1 MIGLFLMNPQAHGLC
16 RLLSAVIFTY
26 EYTRFLM
33 EILNPADFTQ
43 KLGLETL
50 EKTLK
55 KNQDAVSLSVG
66 IPKERSNDE
75 RRICVTPGGVSVL
88 TANGHRVMLETGAGD
103 DANFTDHEYAES
115 GATICDSSS
124 EVFNKSEIIL
134 KVAPP
139 VTEELEQMND
149 SHILI
154 SALHLGSTNPDFFNT
169 MIRKG
174 ITGVGFEFI
183 QLSDQ
188 SFPIVRMMHE
198 ITGSMSMQIAA
209 HYLET
214 HKKGQGIMLGGISG
228 VPPATVVIL
237 GAGIIAEY
245 AARTAL
251 GYGAQVFVMDNDL
264 SRLRHLEN
272 ALNRRIIT
280 AMANH
285 QYLTTAT
292 KAADVIIGAAMV
304 EGHRAPCWVTEPMV
318 ENMKSGSVI
327 VDTVIDQGGCIS
339 TSRPTTHSNPVFSAY
354 NVVHYCVPNI
364 PSGVARTA
372 TYALN
377 NVMVPFVLEIGDC
390 GGFKSALWS
399 NYTLRSGTYVY
410 KKHLTKKTLSQM
422 FDIPYRDIEMLI
434 ASRL

>member
-1 MIGLFLMNPQAHGLC
+1 
-16 RLLSAVIFTY
+16 
-26 EYTRFLM
+26 M
-33 EILNPADFTQ
+33 EILNPGDFSH

-55 KNQDAVSLSVG
+55 KDQGSASINIG
-66 IPKERSNDE
+66 IPKEASADE
-75 RRICVTPGGVSVL
+75 KRVCVTPGGVSVL
-88 TANGHRVMLETGAGD
+88 VANGHKVVLEQNAGK
-103 DANFTDHEYAES
+103 DANFPDHEYSEA
-115 GATICDSSS
+115 GALIVDNPHEVYKQS
-124 EVFNKSEIIL
+124 ELII
-134 KVAPP
+134 KVSPP
-139 VTEELEQMND
+139 TNEELEYLT
-149 SHILI
+149 HEHAVF
-154 SALHLGSTNPDFFNT
+154 SAVHLGNVDETFFHK
-169 MIRKG
+169 MIQKG

-183 QLSDQ
+183 QHPDN

-198 ITGSMSMQIAA
+198 ITGSMSVQIAA
-209 HYLET
+209 HYLQS
-214 HKKGQGIMLGGISG
+214 HSGGQGLMLGGISG
-228 VPPATVVIL
+228 IPPATVVIL

-280 AMANH
+280 TMANH
-285 QYLTTAT
+285 QYLTSAT

-304 EGHRAPCWVTEPMV
+304 EGHRAPCWVTEPMI

-327 VDTVIDQGGCIS
+327 VDTVIDQGGCVA
-339 TSRPTTHSNPVFSAY
+339 TSRATTHSRPVYEKSG
-354 NVVHYCVPNI
+354 VIHYCVPNI

-377 NVMVPFVLEIGDC
+377 NVIVPIILEIGEA

-399 NYTLRSGTYVY
+399 DSTLRSGTYVY

-422 FDIPYRDIEMLI
+422 YNIPFRDIEMLI
-434 ASRL
+434 ASRI